1 MKILQDMSLK
11 ELWQLFPIILRPY
24 NPCYSVWYEEQKT
37 NLVSLLACNTIV
49 RISHI
54 GSTAVLGLKAKPIV
68 DILLELPKS
77 YDVKTVG
84 SVLEANGWLVMASN
98 DAQRALDLNKGYTP
112 EGFAEKVFHLHIK
125 PSGDWGEL
133 YFRDYLNSH
142 PDVAR
147 KYEAL
152 KCALKCQFEHDRDAY
167 TQGKTQFVK
176 KYTALARK
184 EFGHRY
190 GAMGSD
196 NV

>member
-1 MKILQDMSLK
+1 MSLK
-11 ELWQLFPIILRPY
+11 ELWKLFPIILRPY
-24 NPCYSVWYEEQKT
+24 NPYHAVWYEEQK
-37 NLVSLLACNTIV
+37 NSLVSLLTGNTIV

-68 DILLELPKS
+68 DILLELPRS
-77 YDVKTVG
+77 YDIETVG
-84 SVLEANGWLVMASN
+84 SVLEANGWLVMARN
-98 DAQRALDLNKGYTP
+98 NAQKTLDLNKGYTP

-133 YFRDYLNSH
+133 YFRDYLNSY

-152 KCALKCQFEHDRDAY
+152 KCALKSQFEHNRDAY
-167 TQGKTQFVK
+167 TQGKMQFVK

-190 GAMGSD
+190 GAKGSG
-196 NV
+196 NE

>member
-1 MKILQDMSLK
+1 MKTLQEMSLK

-24 NPCYSVWYEEQKT
+24 NPCYSVWYEEQK
-37 NLVSLLACNTIV
+37 NSLVSLLPCNTIV

-54 GSTAVLGLKAKPIV
+54 GSTAVQGLITKPIV
-68 DILLELPKS
+68 DILLELPGS

-84 SVLEANGWLVMASN
+84 SVLEANGWLVMARN
-98 DAQRALDLNKGYTP
+98 DAQKTLDLNKGYTP

-125 PSGDWGEL
+125 PSGDCGEL
-133 YFRDYLNSH
+133 YFRDCLIRH

-152 KCALKCQFEHDRDAY
+152 KCALQCQFEHDRDAY

-184 EFGHRY
+184 ELGHRY
-190 GAMGSD
+190 GVVDSD
-196 NV
+196 NI